1 VKRLGRTRQHWEH
14 YLAVLNLS
22 NEALSLALRHRL
34 PEGALREAAAEQD
47 PARQLAL
54 VKAAVKRRQREQAE
68 DETEAKSARPTKEAG
83 RDNAT
88 IFRRKF
94 VSGLRGFGRAFE
106 SLDGAKVNARAL
118 VRELSQDEYFGEIA
132 ATARQLLPVLEAVAK
147 AKPVKAGKSKGKGA

>member
-1 VKRLGRTRQHWEH
+1 
-14 YLAVLNLS
+14 
-22 NEALSLALRHRL
+22 LALRHRL
-34 PEGALREAAAEQD
+34 PEGALREATAEQD

-54 VKAAVKRRQREQAE
+54 VKAAVKRQKREQSE
-68 DETEAKSARPTKEAG
+68 GDDGHTGKAKSG
-83 RDNAT
+83 NAEQDT
-88 IFRRKF
+88 GLVFRRKF

-118 VRELSQDEYFGEIA
+118 VRELSQDEHFDEIA